1 MGEIR
6 ENVKNN
12 LKYYL
17 ELRGISQK
25 ELAIRL
31 SISQSAVTNWI
42 TGKNSPDIDMVAEI
56 CKVLNISIVDLFGCN
71 KTNEYTEIEK
81 KIIIQYRNKP
91 ELKKAIH
98 ILLEIQE

>member
-17 ELRGISQK
+17 ELRGMTQK
-25 ELAIRL
+25 ELAKRL

-42 TGKNSPDIDMVAEI
+42 NGKNFPDIDMVAEI
-56 CKVLNISIVDLFGCN
+56 CKVLNVSVVELFGCN